1 MRLYYK
7 NVEFNL
13 LVALPNYNDHKFD
26 PPQTVF
32 PGYDILPLPLNT
44 EYQNKTINELSFLKH
59 KDMSDLWKKFIDSVP
74 MSKTRMNSIPKN
86 KYIIKLSLIK
96 I

>member
-1 MRLYYK
+1 LSGILIEK
-7 NVEFNL
+7 LNLNAFKFNI

-26 PPQTVF
+26 PPQIVF

-44 EYQNKTINELSFLKH
+44 EYQNKTIDELSFLKH

-74 MSKTRMNSIPKN
+74 MSKTRMAHIPKN
-86 KYIIKLSLIK
+86 KYNN
-96 I
+96 